1 MTNEKDKPGEEIEF
15 IPADPPPGEEPPKE
29 PKSAPAAEKAEKKE
43 PNDKTASHEGSRHLK
58 EKLRKKEAEAKH
70 LKKELDELKEQHLRK
85 LADVE
90 NMRKRFEREKSDYFQ
105 YALSELLLDL
115 LAISDNFERALQ
127 SAPPAEADTKTFR
140 DGVELIHRMLQS
152 LLVKNGVQPI
162 VLKDR
167 AFDPNLHH
175 AMAVEES
182 EDVQEPEVA
191 EELQK
196 GYMHHARLLRPT
208 LVNVSVP
215 KKGQ

>member
-1 MTNEKDKPGEEIEF
+1 MTDEKDKPGEEIEF
-15 IPADPPPGEEPPKE
+15 IPGTPPPGEEPPKE
-29 PKSAPAAEKAEKKE
+29 PTSPPAIEKAEKKE
-43 PNDKTASHEGSRHLK
+43 PDDKATSHEGSRHLK

-85 LADVE
+85 LADIE
-90 NMRKRFEREKSDYFQ
+90 NLRKRFEREKSDYFQ
-105 YALSELLLDL
+105 YALSELLREL

-127 SAPPAEADTKTFR
+127 SAPAETDGKTFR

-152 LLVKNGVQPI
+152 LLVKSGVQPI

-175 AMAVEES
+175 AMTMEES
-182 EDVQEPEVA
+182 ENVQAPEVA

-196 GYMHHARLLRPT
+196 GYMHHTRLLRPT
-208 LVNVSVP
+208 LVNVRVP

>member
-1 MTNEKDKPGEEIEF
+1 MTDEKDKPGEEIEF
-15 IPADPPPGEEPPKE
+15 IPAIPP
-29 PKSAPAAEKAEKKE
+29 AVEKAEKKE
-43 PNDKTASHEGSRHLK
+43 PDDKAASHEGPRHIK
-58 EKLRKKEAEAKH
+58 EKLRKKEAEAKN
-70 LKKELDELKEQHLRK
+70 LKKELDELKEQYLRK
-85 LADVE
+85 LADAE
-90 NMRKRFEREKSDYFQ
+90 NLRKRFEREKSDYFQ
-105 YALSELLLDL
+105 YALSELLLEL

-127 SAPPAEADTKTFR
+127 SAPAETDGKTLR

-196 GYMHHARLLRPT
+196 GYMHHTRLLRPT
-208 LVNVSVP
+208 LVKVRVP

>member
-15 IPADPPPGEEPPKE
+15 IPTAAPAGEEPTKE
-29 PKSAPAAEKAEKKE
+29 PTPAPAMEKAEKKA
-43 PNDKTASHEGSRHLK
+43 PDDKAAAHEGARHLK
-58 EKLRKKEAEAKH
+58 ERLRKKEAEAKH
-70 LKKELDELKEQHLRK
+70 LKKELDELREQHLRN
-85 LADVE
+85 LADAE
-90 NMRKRFEREKSDYFQ
+90 NLRKRFEREKSDYQQ
-105 YALSELLLDL
+105 YALSGILLEL

-127 SAPPAEADTKTFR
+127 SAPPETEGKTFR
-140 DGVELIHRMLQS
+140 NGVELIHRMLQS

-167 AFDPNLHH
+167 TFDPNLHH
-175 AMAVEES
+175 AMTMEES
-182 EDVQEPEVA
+182 ENVQEPEIA

-208 LVNVSVP
+208 LVKVSVP

>member
-1 MTNEKDKPGEEIEF
+1 MTDEKDKPAEEIEF
-15 IPADPPPGEEPPKE
+15 IPGTPPPGEEPSKE
-29 PKSAPAAEKAEKKE
+29 PTSPPAVEKAEKKE
-43 PNDKTASHEGSRHLK
+43 PDDKTTSHEGSRHLK

-85 LADVE
+85 LADIE
-90 NMRKRFEREKSDYFQ
+90 NLRKRFEREKSDYFQ

-127 SAPPAEADTKTFR
+127 SAPAETDGKTFR

-152 LLVKNGVQPI
+152 LLVKSGVQPI

-175 AMAVEES
+175 AMTMEES
-182 EDVQEPEVA
+182 ENVQAPEVA

-196 GYMHHARLLRPT
+196 GYMHHTRLLRPT
-208 LVNVSVP
+208 LVNVRVP

>member
-1 MTNEKDKPGEEIEF
+1 MTDEKDKPGEEIEF
-15 IPADPPPGEEPPKE
+15 IPELAPPGEEPPKE
-29 PKSAPAAEKAEKKE
+29 PTSPPAVEKAEKKE
-43 PNDKTASHEGSRHLK
+43 PDDKAASHEGSRHLK

-90 NMRKRFEREKSDYFQ
+90 NLRKRFEREKSDYFQ
-105 YALSELLLDL
+105 YALSELLLEL

-127 SAPPAEADTKTFR
+127 SAPAETDGKTFR

-175 AMAVEES
+175 AMTMEES
-182 EDVQEPEVA
+182 ENVREPEVA

-208 LVNVSVP
+208 LVKVRVP

>member
-1 MTNEKDKPGEEIEF
+1 MTDEKVKPGEEIEF
-15 IPADPPPGEEPPKE
+15 IPVTPPPGEEPPKE
-29 PKSAPAAEKAEKKE
+29 PTSTPAVEKTEKKE
-43 PNDKTASHEGSRHLK
+43 PDDKAASHEGSRHLK

-85 LADVE
+85 LADIE
-90 NMRKRFEREKSDYFQ
+90 NLRKRFEREKSDYFQ
-105 YALSELLLDL
+105 YALTELLLEL

-127 SAPPAEADTKTFR
+127 SAPAETDGQMFR

-152 LLVKNGVQPI
+152 LLVKNGVRPI

-175 AMAVEES
+175 AMTMEES
-182 EDVQEPEVA
+182 ENVQEPEVA

-196 GYMHHARLLRPT
+196 GYMHHTRLLRPT
-208 LVNVSVP
+208 LVKVRVP

>member
-1 MTNEKDKPGEEIEF
+1 MTDEKDKPGEEIEF
-15 IPADPPPGEEPPKE
+15 IPGTPPPGEEPPKE
-29 PKSAPAAEKAEKKE
+29 PTSPPAIEKAEKKE
-43 PNDKTASHEGSRHLK
+43 PDDKATSHEGSRHLK

-85 LADVE
+85 LADIE
-90 NMRKRFEREKSDYFQ
+90 NLRKRFEREKSDYFQ
-105 YALSELLLDL
+105 YALSELLREL

-127 SAPPAEADTKTFR
+127 SAPAETDGKTFR

-175 AMAVEES
+175 AMTMEES
-182 EDVQEPEVA
+182 ENVQAPEVA

-196 GYMHHARLLRPT
+196 GYMHHTRLLRPT
-208 LVNVSVP
+208 LVKVRVP

>member
-1 MTNEKDKPGEEIEF
+1 MTDEKDKPGEEIEF
-15 IPADPPPGEEPPKE
+15 IPADPPPGEEKPQE

-43 PNDKTASHEGSRHLK
+43 PDDKAALHEGSRHLK
-58 EKLRKKEAEAKH
+58 DKLRKKEAEAKH
-70 LKKELDELKEQHLRK
+70 LRKELDELKEQHLRK

-90 NMRKRFEREKSDYFQ
+90 NLRKRFEREKSDYFQ

-127 SAPPAEADTKTFR
+127 SPPPETDGKTFR

-152 LLVKNGVQPI
+152 FLLKNGVQPI

-167 AFDPNLHH
+167 VFDPNLHH

-196 GYMHHARLLRPT
+196 GYMHHTRLLRPT
-208 LVNVSVP
+208 MVRVRVP

>member
-1 MTNEKDKPGEEIEF
+1 MTDEKDKPGEEIEF
-15 IPADPPPGEEPPKE
+15 IPATPSPGEVPPKE
-29 PKSAPAAEKAEKKE
+29 PTPPPAVEKTDKKGPDDKS
-43 PNDKTASHEGSRHLK
+43 ASHEGSRHLK
-58 EKLRKKEAEAKH
+58 EKLRKKEAEVKH

-90 NMRKRFEREKSDYFQ
+90 NLRKRFEREKSDYFQ

-127 SAPPAEADTKTFR
+127 IAPADTDGKTFR

-152 LLVKNGVQPI
+152 LLVKNGVRPI

-196 GYMHHARLLRPT
+196 GYMHHTRLLRPT
-208 LVNVSVP
+208 MVKVRVP
-215 KKGQ
+215 KKG

>member
-1 MTNEKDKPGEEIEF
+1 MTDEKDKPGEEIEF
-15 IPADPPPGEEPPKE
+15 LAATPPPGEEPPKE
-29 PKSAPAAEKAEKKE
+29 PTSPPAVAKAEKKE
-43 PNDKTASHEGSRHLK
+43 PDDKVPSHEGSRHLK

-70 LKKELDELKEQHLRK
+70 LKKELDELKEQYLRK

-90 NMRKRFEREKSDYFQ
+90 NLRKRFEREKSDYFQ
-105 YALSELLLDL
+105 YALSELLLEL

-127 SAPPAEADTKTFR
+127 SAPAEADGKTFR

-152 LLVKNGVQPI
+152 LFVKNGVQPI

-175 AMAVEES
+175 AMTMEES
-182 EDVQEPEVA
+182 ENVQAPEVA

-196 GYMHHARLLRPT
+196 GYMHHTRLLRPT
-208 LVNVSVP
+208 LVKVRVP

>member
-1 MTNEKDKPGEEIEF
+1 MTDEKDKPGEEIEF
-15 IPADPPPGEEPPKE
+15 LPAPPPPGEEPPKE
-29 PKSAPAAEKAEKKE
+29 PKSASAEEKAEKKE
-43 PNDKTASHEGSRHLK
+43 PDDKAAAHEGSRHLK

-90 NMRKRFEREKSDYFQ
+90 NLRKRFEREKSDYIQ
-105 YALSELLLDL
+105 YALSELLLEL

-127 SAPPAEADTKTFR
+127 IAPAETDGKTLR

-167 AFDPNLHH
+167 TFDPNLHH
-175 AMAVEES
+175 AMAMEES
-182 EDVQEPEVA
+182 ENVQEPEVA

-196 GYMHHARLLRPT
+196 GYMHHTRLLRPT
-208 LVNVSVP
+208 MVKVHVP